1 MATNSFKC
9 PNCGAPLDYKDTT
22 ASTFRCPF
30 CETSVVVPE
39 DLRPAKPMVGTTVNV
54 VYPNYDTPTVR
65 SKNRFVKGVVF
76 GTCILLLIVGVII
89 TRVFQAAD
97 SAANGFQGTDIPA
110 IIGASTEAPTEAPTA
125 APSPT
130 PAYAEAVT
138 HFGEKGIGAGML
150 NDSRYIAIDG
160 NNTIY
165 VADYQGGRVQAFD
178 TTGKYLSQW
187 KVGDA
192 KTIIEGLSANQK
204 GDVFVSFDGFIS
216 EYEGATGKFLMK
228 LSDPNGGEFGDLNST
243 ADGNLAGVWYEG
255 RWGMITSLDGH
266 RDDLVMFN
274 PQGKIALTIQSFI
287 SGQTGDLALDT
298 YLAVD
303 GLGNIYALSDSV
315 IYKFSPD
322 GKYVNK
328 FGSMGD
334 QPGQFHFPNAIAVD
348 GQGNI
353 FVSDMDNIDIFSSD
367 GRFVTSFPTQSS
379 GDMMAFDQKGAL
391 WVVSRDKVTE
401 YKVSGK

>member
-1 MATNSFKC
+1 
-9 PNCGAPLDYKDTT
+9 
-22 ASTFRCPF
+22 
-30 CETSVVVPE
+30 
-39 DLRPAKPMVGTTVNV
+39 
-54 VYPNYDTPTVR
+54 
-65 SKNRFVKGVVF
+65 
-76 GTCILLLIVGVII
+76 LLILGVII

-110 IIGASTEAPTEAPTA
+110 IIGASTEAPTEASTA

-204 GDVFVSFDGFIS
+204 GGVFVSFDGFIS
-216 EYEGATGKFLMK
+216 EYEGATGKSLMK
-228 LSDPNGGEFGDLNST
+228 LSDPNGGEFGDLSST

-274 PQGKIALTIQSFI
+274 PQGKISLTIPSFI